1 MKTKKI
7 PVRLCVAC
15 RSPRPKKE
23 MLRVVKSPEG
33 MLKLDTT
40 GKAQGRG
47 AYICPEVECLD
58 KAKKTRALERALE
71 YPLTDELYNEIKR
84 VILRR
89 AIT

>member
-23 MLRVVKSPEG
+23 MLRIVKAPEG
-33 MLKLDTT
+33 VLKLDTT

-47 AYICPEVECLD
+47 AYLCPEVACLD

-71 YPLTDELYNEIKR
+71 YPLTEELYK
-84 VILRR
+84 
-89 AIT
+89 

>member
-15 RSPRPKKE
+15 RQPKAKKE
-23 MLRVVKSPEG
+23 MLRIVKAPEG
-33 MLKLDTT
+33 MLKYDAT

-58 KAKKTRALERALE
+58 KAKKTKALERALD
-71 YPLTDELYNEIKR
+71 YALTEDLYNEVKR